1 MLNTRSPP
9 ILMSNGLVASHT
21 MPDLLTPFLAQGLL
35 LSVLPILVCAILGSL
50 LGRTTFRWTQVGS
63 LFLGMLS
70 GVLVV
75 LLFALAALVALS
87 NIRGI
92 NPAIGLYLP
101 LAVGATTA
109 SWVSY
114 KVSRRGRPKPPKPT
128 LEMLNESWNTIEGI
142 VRDRMRGAGIEI
154 GASFDLDVVRNA
166 RILTS
171 KELDLIDELA
181 KTRHCLMTAR
191 ALIHDDIAMGLAK
204 SEDLLACLNTV
215 ES

>member
-1 MLNTRSPP
+1 
-9 ILMSNGLVASHT
+9 MSNGLLASHT
-21 MPDLLTPFLAQGLL
+21 MPDLLTPFFAQALL
-35 LSVLPILVCAILGSL
+35 LSVLSILVCAILGSL
-50 LGRTTFRWTQVGS
+50 LGRTTFRWMQVGS
-63 LFLGMLS
+63 LFLGMLL

-75 LLFALAALVALS
+75 LLFALTALIALS

-114 KVSRRGRPKPPKPT
+114 KVSRIGRPKPPKPT
-128 LEMLNESWNTIEGI
+128 LEILNERWNTIEGI
-142 VRDRMRGAGIEI
+142 VRDRMRRAGIEI
-154 GASFDLDVVRNA
+154 GASFDLDLVRDA
-166 RILTS
+166 GILTS

-191 ALIHDDIAMGLAK
+191 VLIHDDIVMGLAK
-204 SEDLLACLNTV
+204 SEDLLVCLNAV
-215 ES
+215 K

>member
-1 MLNTRSPP
+1 
-9 ILMSNGLVASHT
+9 MSNGLLASHT
-21 MPDLLTPFLAQGLL
+21 MPDLLTPFFAQALL

-50 LGRTTFRWTQVGS
+50 LGRTTFRWMQVGS
-63 LFLGMLS
+63 LFLGMLL
-70 GVLVV
+70 GVLVA
-75 LLFALAALVALS
+75 LLFALTALIALS

-92 NPAIGLYLP
+92 NPAIGLCLP

-114 KVSRRGRPKPPKPT
+114 KVSRIGRPKPPRPT

-142 VRDRMRGAGIEI
+142 VRDRMREAGIEI

-166 RILTS
+166 ELLTS

-181 KTRHCLMTAR
+181 KTRHCLVTAR
-191 ALIHDDIAMGLAK
+191 VLIHDDIAIGLAK
-204 SEDLLACLNTV
+204 SEDLMVCLNTV
-215 ES
+215 KS